1 MRLFL
6 ATLPI
11 LIPVLF
17 WAGYHYYK
25 DRHQPEP
32 ILNLVFCF
40 LLGIG
45 ASYVAKLMYSSL
57 DLVGMRFD
65 AYELAANNLW
75 HLFAYA
81 VLVIGGIEETAKVLP
96 FLIFAI
102 RFEAFDENL
111 DGIIYASFIALG
123 FAAMENLH
131 YLQFL
136 TQEEILYRGF
146 AGPVVHIVFASVWGY
161 YIGIARL
168 QRRPLVLITFAAVTA
183 TAMLHGAYDFIVIAL
198 PISALPLSAALVVAI
213 WIWRLVV
220 IRRLKRRAGHID

>member
-1 MRLFL
+1 MSLIFAL
-6 ATLPI
+6 LPI

-32 ILNLVFCF
+32 PLNLVFCF
-40 LLGIG
+40 ALGIG
-45 ASYVAKLMYSSL
+45 ASYIARLMYASM
-57 DLVGMRFD
+57 DLLGLRFD
-65 AYELAANNLW
+65 AYELAASNLW

-81 VLVIGGIEETAKVLP
+81 VFVIGGIEETAKLLP

-102 RFEAFDENL
+102 RFKAFDENL

-136 TQEEILYRGF
+136 TQDEILYRGF

-161 YIGIARL
+161 HIGLARL
-168 QRRPLVLITFAAVTA
+168 QRRPLMAITFAAVTA
-183 TAMLHGAYDFIVIAL
+183 TALLHGTYDFIVIAL
-198 PISALPLSAALVVAI
+198 PISALPLSATLIIAI

-220 IRRLKRRAGHID
+220 IRRLKMRAGHVD